1 MFVLSRKLIFF
12 RYVIFWILF
21 IPFIKCLK
29 KTDPITKFLYSN
41 EQICGDLFDDPGWLP
56 AQFNC
61 RIKCNK
67 LEEVCMAGVN
77 VNDKIFTCRKLTLIC
92 SKQLKSYLMANG
104 HPLDEFKINEPQGPP
119 ITKKFNDYLLNTYKS
134 PPALEPHPPSMAPTD
149 QIDKSINSLSRSN
162 QEFIVDIPSSTTPYI
177 DQAKKYEEDVTSQVD
192 EPFIAQNN
200 VYDYQFVKPTPS
212 PYYRPE
218 VVSTIV
224 NYPTKPTLTPPS
236 SPIQI
241 SNEVIDNYGIP
252 NQPSMP
258 SINVEPQMPSINVE
272 PQMLSVNL
280 VPQIPS
286 INVEPL
292 MPSFNLQPQISSF
305 NTQPQIPSYD
315 TQTGAPSLNVQPE
328 MPSINVQPQKPT
340 INVKPQIPL
349 LNIQQQMP
357 SIKVDPSP
365 LYIPSP
371 INYNQKQEPIPFH
384 IPTPVF
390 TYNLHNQDN
399 QPPSFGPIQQSS
411 LYSKITNY
419 KTKQRPQHVP
429 TSLSKYGYYN
439 DGYSYKKNTWKQANK
454 KFKKK
459 VLYSD
464 SGFFNGLRDLSKKCC
479 TWALNGMCD
488 GYWQRI
494 RLICPKSCGTVV
506 CSTEDGK
513 TGCNRAIDVNVYDCE
528 RQNEYYLGVQSDT
541 LNGELSR
548 PLYNHLNNYE
558 STSMGYQRNAYD
570 NENINLYSG
579 NAYSIENEM
588 IGWKKVF
595 RAKRA

>member
-1 MFVLSRKLIFF
+1 
-12 RYVIFWILF
+12 
-21 IPFIKCLK
+21 
-29 KTDPITKFLYSN
+29 
-41 EQICGDLFDDPGWLP
+41 
-56 AQFNC
+56 
-61 RIKCNK
+61 
-67 LEEVCMAGVN
+67 MAGVN
-77 VNDKIFTCRKLTLIC
+77 VNDKIFTCRKLPLIC
-92 SKQLKSYLMANG
+92 SEQLKSYLMVNG
-104 HPLDEFKINEPQGPP
+104 HSLDEFQINEPQGPP
-119 ITKKFNDYLLNTYKS
+119 ITKKFNDHLLNTYKS
-134 PPALEPHPPSMAPTD
+134 PPALEPHPPSIAPTD
-149 QIDKSINSLSRSN
+149 QIDNSINSLSINN
-162 QEFIVDIPSSTTPYI
+162 QEFIVDIPPSTTPYI

-200 VYDYQFVKPTPS
+200 VYDNQFVKPTPS

-218 VVSTIV
+218 VVSTIL
-224 NYPTKPTLTPPS
+224 NYPTTPTLTPPP

-241 SNEVIDNYGIP
+241 SNVAIDNYGIP
-252 NQPSMP
+252 NPPSMPSINVAPQMP
-258 SINVEPQMPSINVE
+258 SINVEPQMPS
-272 PQMLSVNL
+272 MNL
-280 VPQIPS
+280 EPQIPS

-292 MPSFNLQPQISSF
+292 MPSFNVQPELPSFSNQPQMPSY
-305 NTQPQIPSYD
+305 NTQTEVPSF
-315 TQTGAPSLNVQPE
+315 NVQPE
-328 MPSINVQPQKPT
+328 MPSINAQPQIST
-340 INVKPQIPL
+340 INVEPHIPL
-349 LNIQQQMP
+349 LNIQQQIP

-365 LYIPSP
+365 LYIPST
-371 INYNQKQEPIPFH
+371 INYNQKPEPTPFH

-399 QPPSFGPIQQSS
+399 QPPSFGPIQQPPSS
-411 LYSKITNY
+411 LYIPSTINYNQKPEPTPFHIPTPVFTYNLHNQDNQPPSFGPIQQPSPYSKINNY
-419 KTKQRPQHVP
+419 KAKKRPQHVP

-454 KFKKK
+454 KLKKK

-506 CSTEDGK
+506 CSTGDGK

-528 RQNEYYLGVQSDT
+528 RQNEYYLGVQRDP
-541 LNGELSR
+541 LNGGLSR

-558 STSMGYQRNAYD
+558 STSIGYQKNAYD
-570 NENINLYSG
+570 NDNINLYSG

-588 IGWKKVF
+588 IGWKKMF
-595 RAKRA
+595 RSKRS